1 MAYNEVLADKLR
13 QALDDRKANY
23 TEKQMMGGLTFMVD
37 EKMCLGIVKD
47 DLMARI
53 GPHVFEKFLKKSGA
67 RVMDFTKRPMKGYA
81 FISPEGWDD
90 DRELADWVD
99 QCLVFNKEAKS
110 SKKKN

>member
-1 MAYNEVLADKLR
+1 MAYNELLADRLR
-13 QALDDRKANY
+13 SSLTERKVNF
-23 TEKQMMGGLTFMVD
+23 TEKKMMGGLTFMVE

-53 GPHVFEKFLKKSGA
+53 GPHLFDEFLQRPGA

-81 FISPEGWDD
+81 FVSAEGWDID
-90 DRELADWVD
+90 AELQAWVD

-110 SKKKN
+110 SKRK